1 MKLLAYFSNL
11 MMPVLVFY
19 IVAYGFA
26 AKKPVYD
33 VFVRGVRDGLKTV
46 VGIVPTL
53 LGLMIGVG
61 ILRASGVL
69 EYLGGL
75 MGKFTAPIGFPG
87 ELVPLTLVKMFSSSA
102 ATGLVLDIFKQ
113 YGPDSMMGL
122 ITSLMMS
129 STETVFYTM
138 SVYFMVAK
146 VQKVRFTLI
155 GALLATLAGTIAS
168 VILAGSTY
176 SLLF

>member
-1 MKLLAYFSNL
+1 M
-11 MMPVLVFY
+11 
-19 IVAYGFA
+19 AYGFA

-87 ELVPLTLVKMFSSSA
+87 ELVH
-102 ATGLVLDIFKQ
+102 
-113 YGPDSMMGL
+113 
-122 ITSLMMS
+122 
-129 STETVFYTM
+129 
-138 SVYFMVAK
+138 
-146 VQKVRFTLI
+146 
-155 GALLATLAGTIAS
+155 
-168 VILAGSTY
+168 
-176 SLLF
+176 

>member
-26 AKKPVYD
+26 AKNPVYD

-146 VQKVRFTLI
+146 VQKVRFTLT